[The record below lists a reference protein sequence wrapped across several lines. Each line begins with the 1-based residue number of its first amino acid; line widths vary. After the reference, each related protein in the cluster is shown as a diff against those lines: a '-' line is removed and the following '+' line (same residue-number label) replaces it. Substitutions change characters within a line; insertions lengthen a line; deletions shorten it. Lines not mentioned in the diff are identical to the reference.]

1 MSELD
6 EPHARSNR
14 SYNFID
20 GNEAE
25 TLQCGC
31 ARGENETDNQTGVRE
46 NAIARLRRM
55 LRCCPVPPKW
65 PKGVEANG
73 RRLFVLRAQRPQ

>member
-1 MSELD
+1 MRLPRLVSELD

-14 SYNFID
+14 SYNPID

-31 ARGENETDNQTGVRE
+31 ARGENETGNQTGCKGKRYYQAE
-46 NAIARLRRM
+46 KNAAL
-55 LRCCPVPPKW
+55 LPC
-65 PKGVEANG
+65 AT
-73 RRLFVLRAQRPQ
+73 